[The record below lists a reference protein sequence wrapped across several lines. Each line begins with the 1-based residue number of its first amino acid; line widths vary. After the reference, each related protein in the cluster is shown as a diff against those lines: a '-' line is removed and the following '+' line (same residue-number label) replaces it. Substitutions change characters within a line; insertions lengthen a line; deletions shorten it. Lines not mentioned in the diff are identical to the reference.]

1 MDGPPPQPSYEMPP
15 PRSPGGRDSAGG
27 PPPQPSYEMPPPRS
41 PGGRRDPAGGPPP
54 QPSYEMPP
62 PRPSYDEAPRS
73 PPREAPPR
81 YATFAS
87 PVKDEPAA
95 DEPAAAAPPR
105 PSYDASDAAGPP
117 RSPGGRR
124 EPAGAP
130 PQPTYAAFGAPA
142 ADAPAPFAPAAP
154 ADAPYPGAA
163 AAAKAAKISSTSGKS
178 FSDWPVDGLHTSRG
192 ATRRA
197 EAKFSQLPFQSV
209 ESRSKMAHEHFA
221 AVIVAIVPE
230 SVEPWEPSKGRIVRC
245 FLRGTQKS
253 ASRLAVRPR

>member
-95 DEPAAAAPPR
+95 DEAN
-105 PSYDASDAAGPP
+105 
-117 RSPGGRR
+117 
-124 EPAGAP
+124 
-130 PQPTYAAFGAPA
+130 
-142 ADAPAPFAPAAP
+142 
-154 ADAPYPGAA
+154 
-163 AAAKAAKISSTSGKS
+163 
-178 FSDWPVDGLHTSRG
+178 
-192 ATRRA
+192 
-197 EAKFSQLPFQSV
+197 
-209 ESRSKMAHEHFA
+209 
-221 AVIVAIVPE
+221 VA
-230 SVEPWEPSKGRIVRC
+230 
-245 FLRGTQKS
+245 
-253 ASRLAVRPR
+253 

>member
-1 MDGPPPQPSYEMPP
+1 MDGPPQPSYEMPP

-95 DEPAAAAPPR
+95 DEVTFEDAGADLPGWRVETRKPAKGRAQKVWHGPDGARETSKKAALALRSASGCFRRRRRRTAAAAR
-105 PSYDASDAAGPP
+105 ACGCPS
-117 RSPGGRR
+117 
-124 EPAGAP
+124 
-130 PQPTYAAFGAPA
+130 
-142 ADAPAPFAPAAP
+142 
-154 ADAPYPGAA
+154 
-163 AAAKAAKISSTSGKS
+163 
-178 FSDWPVDGLHTSRG
+178 
-192 ATRRA
+192 
-197 EAKFSQLPFQSV
+197 
-209 ESRSKMAHEHFA
+209 
-221 AVIVAIVPE
+221 
-230 SVEPWEPSKGRIVRC
+230 
-245 FLRGTQKS
+245 
-253 ASRLAVRPR
+253 